1 MLALLPALRPP
12 PMPCEC
18 RTRCSAVRWT
28 GMGLAF
34 CAPADIDSAWHSLDF
49 DGLRRHSHFL
59 LSATPRERIQNSE
72 FRPEKGLKGGKGEE
86 GRREAG
92 LRKAESRTAVTKQ
105 LSEDRIQN
113 SLGLPAEFKPGG
125 LTTHTASRI
134 HSCRYI

>member
-1 MLALLPALRPP
+1 MDFAGTRTSCSQPHLAK
-12 PMPCEC
+12 EE
-18 RTRCSAVRWT
+18 
-28 GMGLAF
+28 F
-34 CAPADIDSAWHSLDF
+34 
-49 DGLRRHSHFL
+49 
-59 LSATPRERIQNSE
+59 RIQNSDLE
-72 FRPEKGLKGGKGEE
+72 DSLEDGHGGVFKGGRRK
-86 GRREAG
+86 REAPG